1 MYINKIILSSCS
13 ELLVDTGI
21 YDPEIAYERLT
32 QFMEKNEM
40 ESSPP
45 LSVDLLK
52 HMKSENERYERELD
66 ESYEREEVTI
76 YDKAGNRAWLE
87 YGSNGYI
94 TTGFRFDSKCND
106 WDGKCYPIFKHAI
119 DELSGGIISC
129 DGGTTVGF
137 ESFADVVE
145 AIMNSELDEYFG
157 DLDDEEFAEFESS
170 TLSSLGIELQNKVKN
185 DEVYKRE
192 LMIRKLRE

>member
-1 MYINKIILSSCS
+1 MNKIILSSCS
-13 ELLVDTGI
+13 ELLVDTRI

-52 HMKSENERYERELD
+52 HMKSENERYECEDD
-66 ESYEREEVTI
+66 ESYEREEVVI
-76 YDKAGNRAWLE
+76 YDMSGNRAWLE
-87 YGSNGYI
+87 YGGNGYI
-94 TTGFRFDSKCND
+94 TTGFRFDSQCND

-119 DELSGGIISC
+119 DELDGELMAC
-129 DGGTTVGF
+129 DGGTTRGF
-137 ESFADVVE
+137 ESFSDIVE
-145 AIMNSELDEYFG
+145 MVMNSKLEEYLI
-157 DLDDEEFAEFESS
+157 DLDDKEFREFESFV
-170 TLSSLGIELQNKVKN
+170 LPSLGIELQFKIEH